1 MSTQKTLFPEPEPE
15 RHGPISEPLDPNVI
29 YGTLEDDYDESLAD
43 DYDVSFWRLST
54 PEHVPLP
61 EPTPDELPFGIAA
74 YVQELYERD
83 RPKIGETL
91 AMRRV
96 YRIANDYHQIEV
108 PS

>member
-1 MSTQKTLFPEPEPE
+1 MTHQKTLFPEPEPE
-15 RHGPISEPLDPNVI
+15 QHGPISEPLDPNVI
-29 YGTLEDDYDESLAD
+29 YGTLEDDYDES
-43 DYDVSFWRLST
+43 FWRLTT

-74 YVQELYERD
+74 YVQELNERD
-83 RPKIGETL
+83 RPQIGETL